1 MKSVKTI
8 GALIVTISL
17 LALAGMGGLYFQE
30 KATNYQLTSE
40 NKKQNQII
48 QSYETKVQK
57 LETQSRDLETQS
69 RDLETQINELE
80 TKESIVSSERSSD
93 QEAKEYES
101 TAETDNQVS
110 NTTDFQEIVTEVFTT
125 LYDFTPK
132 TFKDRQE
139 ELVTHFSKE
148 LVDKFF
154 NETGDYT
161 DSNGVTS
168 EIEDINIYVGT
179 EEESI
184 LEGLVHVKYKS
195 KLTEGE
201 WNSAID
207 LLRVSYNT
215 KEKQIVSLETVIVGI
230 KDE

>member
-30 KATNYQLTSE
+30 KATNYQLTAE
-40 NKKQNQII
+40 NKKQNQLI

-57 LETQSRDLETQS
+57 LETQS

-184 LEGLVHVKYKS
+184 LEGLVRVKYKS

-215 KEKQIVSLETVIVGI
+215 KNKQIVSLETVIVGI